1 MMETESTLSEPF
13 LPPHIPDD
21 NNDNENNRNSSFG
34 DDEEFPES
42 SVEVSPIPSSSS
54 SSISEYSNEI
64 IQYAKKNI
72 RRTLALTFFT
82 FTSRSVWSQSLLS
95 IYVILVWKDHPEYVG
110 YVLATMGMIQ
120 MISSALIRCVTR
132 RFDISSYNKCRRF
145 LLLILASLISVSA
158 MGLSLYAIAIKRSRF
173 DLFLLANG
181 LWGMSWGV
189 SESIL
194 PIIFSE
200 SSATLAVNNNNKT
213 TDSTYKMCS
222 ILVRLGIIV
231 GSLLT
236 LIVFERLGNQWNI
249 ENCVTVMLIG
259 MGCNLPVIF
268 LLCSLKTIPFDDAE
282 VEESGEEEEEDE
294 QQEYYDAFS
303 IAYESALLLSDEEI
317 MDKNYIVEGS
327 LEDRLFIPEEDGEG
341 VDYHPVLGIDDSH
354 DSHVDEGTE
363 IEDRKSSQSVCC
375 SNKIRVPILIHL
387 ADILSSFAGGMSI
400 WYFPVFLVQRLKLD
414 PVSIQFLYLIIPL
427 GQWLSP
433 YLAKL
438 LSSVIGPCRACISMQ
453 GTYVLFMISMI
464 TCHLKGYPIWIICT
478 LYVLHSSLMN
488 STSTLSRSMILQYV
502 PVEDQHKWG
511 NIAESIQMLLWSCA
525 GVTGGIIVGKYGLL
539 IVFFVTVALQF
550 LATLPLAILYCVLDP
565 RLDDV
570 GKHSIS
576 SNIVVGD
583 DDTSSNNNED
593 IIDDIDTPSRSRY
606 DRKKKRPHADG
617 DNTTMIGTPET
628 QATCLSTSMS
638 LDDIESNTSSYS
650 NVSIHVS

>member
-1 MMETESTLSEPF
+1 MMETESTLSEPLL
-13 LPPHIPDD
+13 LPVSDD
-21 NNDNENNRNSSFG
+21 NDNDDENHRNSSFG
-34 DDEEFPES
+34 EHDEEFVAVS
-42 SVEVSPIPSSSS
+42 SPPTSSPIPSSSM
-54 SSISEYSNEI
+54 SEYSTEI
-64 IQYAKKNI
+64 IQYAKRNI

-120 MISSALIRCVTR
+120 MLSSALIRCVTR

-145 LLLILASLISVSA
+145 LLLILASLIGVSA
-158 MGLSLYAIAIKRSRF
+158 MTLSLYAITMERSRF

-194 PIIFSE
+194 PIVFAE
-200 SSATLAVNNNNKT
+200 AVAVNTSNNNNKT

-259 MGCNLPVIF
+259 MGCNLPVVF

-282 VEESGEEEEEDE
+282 VEESVEEDE
-294 QQEYYDAFS
+294 EQQQYYDAFS

-317 MDKNYIVEGS
+317 MDENYIVEGS

-341 VDYHPVLGIDDSH
+341 VDNNYHVLGESDDSS
-354 DSHVDEGTE
+354 DSPVNEETE
-363 IEDRKSSQSVCC
+363 TEDRKSCQSICC
-375 SNKIRVPILIHL
+375 SNRIRVPILIHL

-400 WYFPVFLVQRLKLD
+400 WYFPVFLFQRLQLE
-414 PVSIQFLYLIIPL
+414 PVTIQFLYLIIPL

-438 LSSVIGPCRACISMQ
+438 LSRVIGPCRACISMQ
-453 GTYVLFMISMI
+453 GTYILFMISMI
-464 TCHLKGYPIWIICT
+464 TCHMKGYPIWIICT
-478 LYVLHSSLMN
+478 LYVLHGSLMN

-502 PVEDQHKWG
+502 PTEDQHKWG

-525 GVTGGIIVGKYGLL
+525 GVTGGIIVGKMGLL
-539 IVFFVTVALQF
+539 VVFFVTVALQF
-550 LATLPLAILYCVLDP
+550 LATLPLAILYCLLDP
-565 RLDDV
+565 RLDDA

-583 DDTSSNNNED
+583 HDASNNNED
-593 IIDDIDTPSRSRY
+593 IDGIDTPSRSTY
-606 DRKKKRPHADG
+606 DKKKKRPNVDG

-628 QATCLSTSMS
+628 QTTCLSNSSIS

-650 NVSIHVS
+650 NVSIRVS

>member
-1 MMETESTLSEPF
+1 
-13 LPPHIPDD
+13 
-21 NNDNENNRNSSFG
+21 
-34 DDEEFPES
+34 
-42 SVEVSPIPSSSS
+42 
-54 SSISEYSNEI
+54 
-64 IQYAKKNI
+64 KNI

-120 MISSALIRCVTR
+120 MISSALIRY
-132 RFDISSYNKCRRF
+132 SYY
-145 LLLILASLISVSA
+145 LILASLISVSA
-158 MGLSLYAIAIKRSRF
+158 MGLSLYAITIERSRF
-173 DLFLLANG
+173 VLFLLANG

-194 PIIFSE
+194 PVIFSE

-259 MGCNLPVIF
+259 MGCNLPVVF

-282 VEESGEEEEEDE
+282 VEESEEEEDE

-317 MDKNYIVEGS
+317 MDENYIVEGS
-327 LEDRLFIPEEDGEG
+327 LEDRLFIPEEDGE
-341 VDYHPVLGIDDSH
+341 
-354 DSHVDEGTE
+354 
-363 IEDRKSSQSVCC
+363 
-375 SNKIRVPILIHL
+375 VPILIHL

-427 GQWLSP
+427 GHWLSP

-550 LATLPLAILYCVLDP
+550 LATLPLAILY
-565 RLDDV
+565 
-570 GKHSIS
+570 
-576 SNIVVGD
+576 
-583 DDTSSNNNED
+583 
-593 IIDDIDTPSRSRY
+593 
-606 DRKKKRPHADG
+606 
-617 DNTTMIGTPET
+617 
-628 QATCLSTSMS
+628 
-638 LDDIESNTSSYS
+638 
-650 NVSIHVS
+650 